1 MHRVIKNWDV
11 THTLAAFF
19 VDTLQNQH
27 LATPWNYNNRNV
39 LLCRF
44 CNTLFCTWET
54 FADFKHDALTL
65 LFSFVVVAVTFRVSR
80 QVITKDSLYHW
91 AALAPPRNFWDFQF
105 SPLSVSD
112 KTRWKNVV
120 IARQETHCTALVLR
134 VLSVLT
140 IVFFVEPVSLSSSLK
155 VP

>member
-1 MHRVIKNWDV
+1 MSLKTGMSLKHSLRFLWTHCKINIWQHHETITIGMFYFVAFVIHYFVPEKRLETSNT
-11 THTLAAFF
+11 THLHCSVSSLSRLRLGFPDKWSLKIRFITGQLSPFP
-19 VDTLQNQH
+19 
-27 LATPWNYNNRNV
+27 AT
-39 LLCRF
+39 
-44 CNTLFCTWET
+44 
-54 FADFKHDALTL
+54 
-65 LFSFVVVAVTFRVSR
+65 
-80 QVITKDSLYHW
+80 
-91 AALAPPRNFWDFQF
+91 FWDFQF